1 MFTGTNDKGE
11 VIEYPTLNGFDD
23 MTYQYLIGRLDSTSN
38 PLLKARYP
46 LVQS

>member
-11 VIEYPTLNGFDD
+11 VIEYPTLNRFDD